1 LTSLPLSVRFLRAL
15 NSESVNGMGNYAAA
29 SLEHAA
35 NSAIGFV
42 INGSILWWKIPALAS
57 AAILLFVTLRPRS
70 ARRPRPETT
79 LNAEDLLYI
88 LVLALFLFAFRWPSL
103 GLSDLDGDESVAVSA
118 ALTRYLAP
126 TFGLTL
132 FTGSGGPL
140 LSYPLA
146 LFGVLGL
153 RIDYGV
159 SKLLSLLLLTATWA
173 VIYLALRTF
182 TSGGIARV
190 ALLPVLVFF
199 GHGNETWT
207 MMYCSEHWLNFLIA
221 LMIYCLLRL
230 AHQVGGE
237 RPNLVGVGLAFG
249 FIPLVKWQGLPM
261 GALFILLT
269 LVLVAHPSPGG
280 AFVPGAFVRKALLLL
295 ALGVGPF
302 LLWCAVVGASGN
314 LDYFLRT
321 YVLALMTQANTRFET
336 TLLERLV
343 AFPSWGLSPFANFTW
358 FVYALG
364 AFLLL
369 AIGYLLRNH
378 EDTSSGAPLL
388 ALSDSR
394 SLFRELAPA
403 ILYLAVSFYAVLKP
417 GGPFPHYLNLL
428 LQPYVLL
435 VVVAFCHMARR
446 SRYPWMVVGLYLAIT
461 LCIPAARYYL
471 GGAPLVTL
479 VPRTSI
485 ETDPT
490 LDAPAS
496 YALIRRLTPPGS
508 PIILWGWDYHYY
520 VYSGMIWGT
529 RTGGSH
535 EIIEPFFGDRRLFID
550 SYVASL
556 ASDRAPVFLDTAT
569 EGARSY
575 SKRAVY
581 GHEAY
586 PEVASVVRQHYL
598 LCREF
603 TGARIFVNRRYDETH
618 PGLRDLCDRPPT

>member
-1 LTSLPLSVRFLRAL
+1 
-15 NSESVNGMGNYAAA
+15 MGNYAAA

-35 NSAIGFV
+35 NSAIGLV
-42 INGSILWWKIPALAS
+42 INGSVLWWKIPALVS
-57 AAILLFVTLRPRS
+57 AALLLFVTLHRRS
-70 ARRPRPETT
+70 PRRPRPETT

-88 LVLALFLFAFRWPSL
+88 LALALFLFAFRWPSL
-103 GLSDLDGDESVAVSA
+103 GLSDLEGDESVNVSG

-126 TFGLTL
+126 AFGLTL

-140 LSYPLA
+140 LTYPLA

-173 VIYLALRTF
+173 VIYIALRTF
-182 TSGGIARV
+182 TSGSIARV

-336 TLLERLV
+336 TMLERLT
-343 AFPSWGLSPFANFTW
+343 AFPSWGLSPYANFTW

-369 AIGYLLRNH
+369 AIGYLLRSL
-378 EDTSSGAPLL
+378 EDTSSGSPLL
-388 ALSDSR
+388 VQGDSP
-394 SLFRELAPA
+394 SPFRVLAPA
-403 ILYLAVSFYAVLKP
+403 IL
-417 GGPFPHYLNLL
+417 
-428 LQPYVLL
+428 
-435 VVVAFCHMARR
+435 
-446 SRYPWMVVGLYLAIT
+446 
-461 LCIPAARYYL
+461 
-471 GGAPLVTL
+471 
-479 VPRTSI
+479 
-485 ETDPT
+485 
-490 LDAPAS
+490 
-496 YALIRRLTPPGS
+496 
-508 PIILWGWDYHYY
+508 
-520 VYSGMIWGT
+520 
-529 RTGGSH
+529 
-535 EIIEPFFGDRRLFID
+535 
-550 SYVASL
+550 
-556 ASDRAPVFLDTAT
+556 
-569 EGARSY
+569 
-575 SKRAVY
+575 
-581 GHEAY
+581 
-586 PEVASVVRQHYL
+586 
-598 LCREF
+598 
-603 TGARIFVNRRYDETH
+603 
-618 PGLRDLCDRPPT
+618 

>member
-1 LTSLPLSVRFLRAL
+1 
-15 NSESVNGMGNYAAA
+15 MGNYAAA

-35 NSAIGFV
+35 NYAIGLV
-42 INGSILWWKIPALAS
+42 INGSVLWYKIPALAS
-57 AAILLFVTLRPRS
+57 AAILLFVTLRWRS
-70 ARRPRPETT
+70 PRRPRPETT
-79 LNAEDLLYI
+79 LDAEDLPYI
-88 LVLALFLFAFRWPSL
+88 LALALFLFASRWPSL

-126 TFGLTL
+126 AFGLTL

-159 SKLLSLLLLTATWA
+159 SKLLSLLLLTATWV

-182 TSGGIARV
+182 TSGRIARV

-199 GHGNETWT
+199 GYGNEWST
-207 MMYCSEHWLNFLIA
+207 MMYCSEHWINFLIA
-221 LMIYCLLRL
+221 LMVYCLLRL

-237 RPNLVGVGLAFG
+237 RSNLVGVGLAFG
-249 FIPLVKWQGLPM
+249 FIPLIKWQGVPM
-261 GALFILLT
+261 GALFILLA
-269 LVLVAHPSPGG
+269 LVLVARPSPGG
-280 AFVPGAFVRKALLLL
+280 PFIAGAFVRKALLLL

-302 LLWCAVVGASGN
+302 LLWCAVMGASGN
-314 LDYFLRT
+314 LGYFFRT
-321 YVLALMTQANTRFET
+321 YVLALMTQANARFES

-343 AFPSWGLSPFANFTW
+343 AFPSWGLPPLTNLTK

-364 AFLLL
+364 AFLLV
-369 AIGYLLRNH
+369 AIGYLLRNL
-378 EDTSSGAPLL
+378 EDTSSGSPLL
-388 ALSDSR
+388 MLRGSR

-403 ILYLAVSFYAVLKP
+403 ILYLAVSLYAVLKP

-428 LQPYVLL
+428 LQPYFLL
-435 VVVAFCHMARR
+435 VVMAFCLMVRT
-446 SRYPWMVVGLYLAIT
+446 SRYPWMVIGLYLAIT

-471 GGAPLVTL
+471 RSAPLITL
-479 VPRTSI
+479 VPRTSV

-496 YALIRRLTPPGS
+496 YALIRRLMPPGS

-569 EGARSY
+569 EGARFY
-575 SKRAVY
+575 DKRAVH

-586 PEVASVVRQHYL
+586 PEVAAVVRQHYL
-598 LCREF
+598 PCREF
-603 TGARIFVNRRYDETH
+603 PGARIFVNRRYHEAN
-618 PGLRDLCDRPPT
+618 PGIRDLCYSPPTRLF

>member
-1 LTSLPLSVRFLRAL
+1 
-15 NSESVNGMGNYAAA
+15 MGNYAAA

-35 NSAIGFV
+35 NYAIGFV
-42 INGSILWWKIPALAS
+42 INGSVLWWKIPALAS

-79 LNAEDLLYI
+79 LNAEDLLY
-88 LVLALFLFAFRWPSL
+88 LLALALFLFAFRWPSL

-126 TFGLTL
+126 AFGLTL

-159 SKLLSLLLLTATWA
+159 SKLLSLLLLTATWV

-182 TSGGIARV
+182 TSGRIARV

-199 GHGNETWT
+199 GHGNEWWT
-207 MMYCSEHWLNFLIA
+207 MMYCSEHWINFLIA
-221 LMIYCLLRL
+221 LMVYCLLRL

-237 RPNLVGVGLAFG
+237 RSNLVGVGLAFG
-249 FIPLVKWQGLPM
+249 FIPLIKWQGLPM
-261 GALFILLT
+261 GVLFILLA
-269 LVLVAHPSPGG
+269 LVLVAHRSPGG
-280 AFVPGAFVRKALLLL
+280 AFVAGAFVRKALLLL
-295 ALGVGPF
+295 ALSIGPF
-302 LLWCAVVGASGN
+302 LLWCAIVGLSLN
-314 LDYFLRT
+314 LGYFLRT
-321 YVLALMTQANTRFET
+321 YVLALMTQANSRFGT
-336 TLLERLV
+336 TLLERLG
-343 AFPSWGLSPFANFTW
+343 AFPTWGLSPYANLTW

-364 AFLLL
+364 IFLVLAVGV
-369 AIGYLLRNH
+369 AIGYLLKTL
-378 EDTSSGAPLL
+378 EDTSSGSPLL
-388 ALSDSR
+388 VLSDSR
-394 SLFRELAPA
+394 SLFRELGPA
-403 ILYLAVSFYAVLKP
+403 ILYLAVSLYAVLKP
-417 GGPFPHYLNLL
+417 GGWFSHYLNLL

-435 VVVAFCHMARR
+435 VVVVFCHMARKT
-446 SRYPWMVVGLYLAIT
+446 RYPWMVVGLYLAIT

-471 GGAPLVTL
+471 KGVPLVTI
-479 VPRTSI
+479 VPRTSV

-496 YALIRRLTPPGS
+496 YAFIRRLTPPGS

-520 VYSGMIWGT
+520 VYSGMNWGT

-535 EIIEPFFGDRRLFID
+535 EIIESFFGDRRLFVD

-556 ASDRAPVFLDTAT
+556 TSDRAPVFLDTAIY
-569 EGARSY
+569 GARFY
-575 SKRAVY
+575 DNHVIY

-586 PEVASVVRQHYL
+586 PEVAAVVRQHYI

-603 TGARIFVNRRYDETH
+603 PGARIFLNRRYDETH
-618 PGLRDLCDRPPT
+618 PGFRDLCDRPPH

>member
-1 LTSLPLSVRFLRAL
+1 
-15 NSESVNGMGNYAAA
+15 MGNYAAA

-42 INGSILWWKIPALAS
+42 INGSVLWWKIPALAS
-57 AAILLFVTLRPRS
+57 AAILLFVTLRPRW
-70 ARRPRPETT
+70 ARRPGPETT

-88 LVLALFLFAFRWPSL
+88 LALALFLFAFRWPSL
-103 GLSDLDGDESVAVSA
+103 GLSDLDGDESVAVSG

-126 TFGLTL
+126 AFGLTL

-140 LSYPLA
+140 LTYPLA
-146 LFGVLGL
+146 LFGVLSL

-182 TSGGIARV
+182 TSGRIARV

-230 AHQVGGE
+230 AHGVGGE

-261 GALFILLT
+261 GALFILLA

-280 AFVPGAFVRKALLLL
+280 PFVAAAFVRKALLLL
-295 ALGVGPF
+295 TLGVGPF

-336 TLLERLV
+336 TMLERLT
-343 AFPSWGLSPFANFTW
+343 AFPSWGLSPYANLTW

-364 AFLLL
+364 VFLLV
-369 AIGYLLRNH
+369 AIGYLLRNL
-378 EDTSSGAPLL
+378 EDTSSGSPLL
-388 ALSDSR
+388 VLGDR
-394 SLFRELAPA
+394 PSLFRELAPA
-403 ILYLAVSFYAVLKP
+403 ILYLAVSLYAVLKP

-435 VVVAFCHMARR
+435 VAVAFCHMARR

-461 LCIPAARYYL
+461 LCIPAARYYFE
-471 GGAPLVTL
+471 GAPLVTL
-479 VPRTSI
+479 VPRTSV
-485 ETDPT
+485 ETDPR

-496 YALIRRLTPPGS
+496 YALIRRLTLPGS

-529 RTGGSH
+529 RTGGSG

-550 SYVASL
+550 SCVASL

-569 EGARSY
+569 EGARFY
-575 SKRAVY
+575 DNHVFY

-586 PEVASVVRQHYL
+586 PEVAAVVRQHYL
-598 LCREF
+598 FCREF
-603 TGARIFVNRRYDETH
+603 PGARIFVNRHYYQAN
-618 PGLRDLCDRPPT
+618 PGIRDSCDGLPT

>member
-1 LTSLPLSVRFLRAL
+1 
-15 NSESVNGMGNYAAA
+15 MDNYAAF

-35 NSAIGFV
+35 HSAIRLGLK
-42 INGSILWWKIPALAS
+42 GSGLWYEIPALAS
-57 AAILLFVTLRPRS
+57 LAILLYLTLRQRS

-79 LNAEDLLYI
+79 LKAEDLVYI
-88 LVLALFLFAFRWPSL
+88 LALALFLLAFRWPSL
-103 GLSDLDGDESVAVSA
+103 GLSDLEGDESVAVSA

-126 TFGLTL
+126 ASGLTL

-159 SKLLSLLLLTATWA
+159 SKLLSLLLLTATWT

-182 TSGGIARV
+182 ASGRIARV
-190 ALLPVLVFF
+190 ALLPVLIFF

-221 LMIYCLLRL
+221 LMVYCLLRL

-261 GALFILLT
+261 GALFILLS
-269 LVLVAHPSPGG
+269 LVLVARSSSGG
-280 AFVPGAFVRKALLLL
+280 AFVADAFVRNALLLL
-295 ALGVGPF
+295 TIGVGPF
-302 LLWCAVVGASGN
+302 LLWCALLGASGN

-321 YVLALMTQANTRFET
+321 YILALMTQADTRFET

-343 AFPSWGLSPFANFTW
+343 AFPGWGLSPFANFTW
-358 FVYALG
+358 FVSALG
-364 AFLLL
+364 VFLLV
-369 AIGYLLRNH
+369 AIGYLLRNL
-378 EDTSSGAPLL
+378 EDAPSESPRLVL
-388 ALSDSR
+388 RGSPSP
-394 SLFRELAPA
+394 FRELAPA
-403 ILYLAVSFYAVLKP
+403 ILYLAVSLYAVLKP

-428 LQPYVLL
+428 LQPYFLL
-435 VVVAFCHMARR
+435 VAVAFCHMASR

-461 LCIPAARYYL
+461 LCVPGARYYL
-471 GGAPLVTL
+471 EGAPLVKL
-479 VPRTSI
+479 VPRTSV
-485 ETDPT
+485 ETDPR
-490 LDAPAS
+490 LAPPAS

-535 EIIEPFFGDRRLFID
+535 EIIEPFFGDRKLFVD

-556 ASDRAPVFLDTAT
+556 RSDRAPVFLDTGT
-569 EGARSY
+569 EGAWSY
-575 SKRAVY
+575 GKRAVY
-581 GHEAY
+581 AHEAY
-586 PEVASVVRQHYL
+586 PEVASIVRQHYL

-603 TGARIFVNRRYDETH
+603 PGARIFVNRRHHDAN
-618 PGLRDLCDRPPT
+618 PGIRDLCHSPPTRLP

>member
-1 LTSLPLSVRFLRAL
+1 
-15 NSESVNGMGNYAAA
+15 MGNYAAA

-35 NSAIGFV
+35 NSAIRLGLE
-42 INGSILWWKIPALAS
+42 GSGLWYELPALAS
-57 AAILLFVTLRPRS
+57 AAILLFVTLRRRS
-70 ARRPRPETT
+70 PRRPRPETT
-79 LNAEDLLYI
+79 LGAEDLLYT
-88 LVLALFLFAFRWPSL
+88 LALALFLFAFRWPSL

-126 TFGLTL
+126 AFGLTL

-159 SKLLSLLLLTATWA
+159 SKLLSLLLLTATWV

-182 TSGGIARV
+182 TSGRIARV

-199 GHGNETWT
+199 GHGNEWLT
-207 MMYCSEHWLNFLIA
+207 MMYCSEHWINFLIA
-221 LMIYCLLRL
+221 VMVYCLLRL

-237 RPNLVGVGLAFG
+237 RSNLIGVGLAFG
-249 FIPLVKWQGLPM
+249 FIPLIKWQGLPM

-269 LVLVAHPSPGG
+269 LVLVAHRSPGG
-280 AFVPGAFVRKALLLL
+280 AFVAGAFVRKALLLL

-302 LLWCAVVGASGN
+302 LLWCAVMGASGN
-314 LDYFLRT
+314 LGYFLRT
-321 YVLALMTQANTRFET
+321 YVLALMTQANSRFGT
-336 TLLERLV
+336 TLLERLGEL
-343 AFPSWGLSPFANFTW
+343 PSWGLPPYVNLTK

-364 AFLLL
+364 AFLLV
-369 AIGYLLRNH
+369 AVGYLLRNL
-378 EDTSSGAPLL
+378 EDTSSGSPLL
-388 ALSDSR
+388 MLRGSR
-394 SLFRELAPA
+394 SLFRELGPA

-417 GGPFPHYLNLL
+417 GGRFTHYLNLL

-435 VVVAFCHMARR
+435 VVVVFCHLVRK
-446 SRYPWMVVGLYLAIT
+446 SRYPWMVIGLYLAIT
-461 LCIPAARYYL
+461 LCFPAARYYL
-471 GGAPLVTL
+471 KGAPLITL
-479 VPRTSI
+479 VPRTSV

-556 ASDRAPVFLDTAT
+556 ASDRAPVFLDTAAY
-569 EGARSY
+569 GARFY
-575 SKRAVY
+575 DNHVIY

-586 PEVASVVRQHYL
+586 PEVAAVVRQHYL

-603 TGARIFVNRRYDETH
+603 PGARIFVNRHYYEAN
-618 PGLRDLCDRPPT
+618 PGIRDSCDGPPARLP

>member
-1 LTSLPLSVRFLRAL
+1 
-15 NSESVNGMGNYAAA
+15 MGNYAAA

-35 NSAIGFV
+35 NAAIGFV
-42 INGSILWWKIPALAS
+42 INGSVLWWKIPALAS

-70 ARRPRPETT
+70 ARRPRPEAT
-79 LNAEDLLYI
+79 LNAEDLLY
-88 LVLALFLFAFRWPSL
+88 LLALALFLFAFRWPSL

-126 TFGLTL
+126 AFGLTL

-153 RIDYGV
+153 RIDYGA
-159 SKLLSLLLLTATWA
+159 SKLLSLLLLTTTWA

-182 TSGGIARV
+182 TSGRIARV
-190 ALLPVLVFF
+190 GLLPILIFF

-221 LMIYCLLRL
+221 LMIYCRLRL

-261 GALFILLT
+261 GALFVLLT

-280 AFVPGAFVRKALLLL
+280 AFVPGAFVRRALLLL

-343 AFPSWGLSPFANFTW
+343 AFPTWGLSLSPFGNFTW

-364 AFLLL
+364 AFLFLAIGV
-369 AIGYLLRNH
+369 AIGYLLRNL
-378 EDTSSGAPLL
+378 EDTSSGSPPLVL
-388 ALSDSR
+388 TDSR
-394 SLFRELAPA
+394 SLFRELVPA

-417 GGPFPHYLNLL
+417 GGLFEHYLNLL
-428 LQPYVLL
+428 LQPYFLL
-435 VVVAFCHMARR
+435 VVVAFCQMVRK
-446 SRYPWMVVGLYLAIT
+446 SRYPLIVVGLYLAIT
-461 LCIPAARYYL
+461 LCIPAAHYKLR
-471 GGAPLVTL
+471 GATLVKLVPLVS
-479 VPRTSI
+479 V
-485 ETDPT
+485 ETNPT
-490 LDAPAS
+490 LDAPA
-496 YALIRRLTPPGS
+496 YALIRRLTP
-508 PIILWGWDYHYY
+508 
-520 VYSGMIWGT
+520 
-529 RTGGSH
+529 
-535 EIIEPFFGDRRLFID
+535 
-550 SYVASL
+550 
-556 ASDRAPVFLDTAT
+556 
-569 EGARSY
+569 
-575 SKRAVY
+575 
-581 GHEAY
+581 
-586 PEVASVVRQHYL
+586 
-598 LCREF
+598 
-603 TGARIFVNRRYDETH
+603 
-618 PGLRDLCDRPPT
+618 